1 MGQEIVVQIH
11 LAENWSHWQALW
23 SHNFQVLFGV
33 GNLLIV
39 CMTISHSDRTV
50 PHAVS
55 YNLLTIFAWRS
66 VVGQSFSSLQALW
79 KKLFWFPI
87 VLLFPFFLHWK
98 LAPLFNLTVLLNG
111 IPNNHFNLLV

>member
-79 KKLFWFPI
+79 
-87 VLLFPFFLHWK
+87 
-98 LAPLFNLTVLLNG
+98 
-111 IPNNHFNLLV
+111 